1 MTKDFVCNM
10 EVNEKKAAK
19 IEYKGKTYYFCSAHC
34 KTSFEGNPAKYVKE

>member
-19 IEYKGKTYYFCSAHC
+19 IEYKGKTYYFCSPTFPWAF
-34 KTSFEGNPAKYVKE
+34 KENPKQFVK